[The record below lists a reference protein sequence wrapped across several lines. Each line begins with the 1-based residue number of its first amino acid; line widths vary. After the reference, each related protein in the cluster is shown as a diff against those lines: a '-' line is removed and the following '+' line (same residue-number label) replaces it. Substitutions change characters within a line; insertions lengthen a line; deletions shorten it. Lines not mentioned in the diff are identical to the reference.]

1 MLLYWRR
8 ILVPSPSRVRVSRFV
23 SSPPLRRYR
32 EVAAVLVRYGF
43 LDVVEALHL
52 RRYLSLAMRLV
63 PRGARIDTSL
73 PRAVRLRLACEALG
87 PVFVKFGQ
95 ALSLRGDLVPSEIA
109 AELAKLQDAAAP
121 LDPGV
126 ADAAIEAAFGR
137 PLGEVFASFESVPL
151 ASASMAQ
158 VHRAVLA
165 TGEQVVV
172 KVRRPGIERVIA
184 SDVEILRHLAQLL
197 ERHLPSSAV
206 LGPSALVEEFARSIR
221 VEQDLVREGRSIE
234 RCARNFAGDAA
245 VRVPAVFWAQTTSA
259 VLTLEYL
266 EGLKVSDLPAMD
278 GLDQE
283 SRRLFAR
290 RGADA
295 ILRQVLVHGF
305 FHADPHPG
313 NLLILPGLVVGFIDF
328 GIVGRLDETMRRQL
342 TKIIRAVWQRDV
354 ERLAQAVTE
363 ITAPL
368 EDVDL
373 PALTRDV
380 GDLVDTY
387 ADVPIGQLSMAEVL
401 SDVVGTAARHHLML
415 PPDLM
420 LLIKSI
426 VTIESVGTML
436 DPDFRMVEYAAPF
449 AEQLQQ
455 AELAPEALASR
466 ARDAAV
472 EMASAVRA
480 LPQHLETVGRKIR
493 DGRLEVQF
501 VHRNLEHF
509 ITEMDRSSNR
519 LSIAIVIAALVI
531 GSSFVM
537 QAGASGV
544 TPGYSTLGLIGFFV
558 AGVLGIGL
566 VIGVFRS
573 GRL

>member
-1 MLLYWRR
+1 LAP
-8 ILVPSPSRVRVSRFV
+8 ILVPSPSRIRVARLV

-63 PRGARIDTSL
+63 PVGARIDTSL

-95 ALSLRGDLVPSEIA
+95 ALSLRGDLVPREIA

-137 PLGEVFASFESVPL
+137 PLGQMFASFESEPL

-165 TGEQVVV
+165 SGEQVVV

-197 ERHLPSSAV
+197 ERHLPASAV

-234 RCARNFAGDAA
+234 RCARNFAGDVA
-245 VRVPAVFWAQTTSA
+245 VHVPTVFWAQTTSA

-266 EGLKVSDLPAMD
+266 EGMKVSDLPAMD

-328 GIVGRLDETMRRQL
+328 GIVGRLDESMRRQL

-449 AEQLQQ
+449 AAELQQ

-466 ARDAAV
+466 AKDAAV
-472 EMASAVRA
+472 EMATAVRA

-558 AGVLGIGL
+558 AGVLGVGL
-566 VIGVFRS
+566 VVGVFRS